1 MDGGPKGYKWC
12 HSEFMYIF
20 AYGLEALMVV
30 QIRLTP
36 IINFLRTF
44 DQTFRFGEIITPTYN
59 LFRTNYVTLHPLTCK
74 IFPILLRPCSTKPV
88 GLFPSALRLSGL
100 NHMGGLNFVTRKYTV
115 TFISRFYHIIRLF
128 SWATCQSN
136 FFVLILPQRGAIG
149 RVFSKGA
156 KVSFATEG
164 AEKEHPGRTSRLCSH
179 RRSSPID
186 GRCGELHQR
195 I

>member
-136 FFVLILPQRGAIG
+136 FFVLILPQR
-149 RVFSKGA
+149 V
-156 KVSFATEG
+156 
-164 AEKEHPGRTSRLCSH
+164 
-179 RRSSPID
+179 
-186 GRCGELHQR
+186 
-195 I
+195 